1 MNDLRAELTESVDEA
16 EWNWLIPH
24 AEREAV
30 VVVTQNLNL
39 VEVGE
44 AIANDNIS
52 SVQNWIRQQMIYK
65 PSPHQ
70 ISDWNNNDSKRFKA
84 LIVQPYVLIQECI
97 AA

>member
-1 MNDLRAELTESVDEA
+1 MNDLRLELTESVDEA

-39 VEVGE
+39 VDVGE
-44 AIANDNIS
+44 AIANDNIP
-52 SVQNWIRQQMIYK
+52 SVQNWIKQQMIYK
-65 PSPHQ
+65 PSPEQ
-70 ISDWNNNDSKRFKA
+70 ISDWNNNDGKRFKA